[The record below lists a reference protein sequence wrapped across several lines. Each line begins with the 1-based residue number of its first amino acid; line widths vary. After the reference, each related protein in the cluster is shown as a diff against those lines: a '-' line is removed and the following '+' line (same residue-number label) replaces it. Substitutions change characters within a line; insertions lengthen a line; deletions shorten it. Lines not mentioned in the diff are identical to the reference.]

1 MMCMVCMFESLR
13 QISHPNAP
21 LALMHAGTNA
31 AHPRELSS
39 AAAEP
44 HLRKSEPITDLL
56 HVMAGASNRLAG
68 RIVLMAAQHDRHRR
82 GERAM
87 QACQLHPGN
96 LVPSPGENRDGTG
109 NLFRDGAVQ
118 ACIPHTTSASSTHTP
133 VSACQQVC
141 WACRPTRCSSCG
153 PAAPSCWQLPRPSL
167 RRNHSGPCC

>member
-68 RIVLMAAQHDRHRR
+68 RIT
-82 GERAM
+82 
-87 QACQLHPGN
+87 GN
-96 LVPSPGENRDGTG
+96 LIPSPGENRDGTG

-118 ACIPHTTSASSTHTP
+118 ACIPYTTSASSTHTP